1 MLGWPRAQLSAA
13 LLAVVALSAGGC
25 AAIAVKLVNEVD
37 ATVSKL
43 VQSDCELV
51 RAVHGLDICRSEGGQ
66 AVLPAAY
73 CYRTLGGVDCYDRA
87 DPRDSPII
95 RQATRAT
102 AGVE

>member
-1 MLGWPRAQLSAA
+1 MLGWPRAQLLAA

-43 VQSDCELV
+43 VQSDCELIRV
-51 RAVHGLDICRSEGGQ
+51 VHGLNICRSEGGH

-95 RQATRAT
+95 RRAAHVT
-102 AGVE
+102 TGIE